1 MMAPAF
7 GLKAGAT
14 AGDTPS
20 KLGGNSSA
28 NSRGALALLAMLAT
42 SQGLDLG
49 LDEQAQA
56 ELLGGIMAVVNIGLR
71 LATRSAVA
79 P

>member
-1 MMAPAF
+1 MPA
-7 GLKAGAT
+7 K
-14 AGDTPS
+14 PWWQS
-20 KLGGNSSA
+20 KTIWA
-28 NSRGALALLAMLAT
+28 NALALLAMLAT